1 MKVAQLM
8 TPHPV
13 PCVPEPQLANG
24 IRAPRPSSMTGADVV
39 TGAVFTC
46 GPDGESHRVLATLEA
61 TGAPDYPAPHVEA
74 A

>member
-13 PCVPEPQLANG
+13 ACVPEPRLANG
-24 IRAPRPSSMTGADVV
+24 IRAPRPSSMTVADVV
-39 TGAVFTC
+39 TGAVITC
-46 GPDGESHRVLATLEA
+46 GPDGEADRVLATLEA
-61 TGAPDYPAPHVEA
+61 AGAHHYPAPHVEA